1 MSTCAPEQTRRS
13 ACTYRDRWWSRRYRQ
28 STRPVSRHAGNLRHC
43 ALMPCGRSG
52 ALWPNRS
59 DIQVAPLSPL
69 HERSVTGDFPAGEP
83 FAIAK
88 GRTSAARH
96 QVLWALSVA
105 ARLLGQGR
113 IEVTRTSGS
122 RLQYAEHEPR
132 MRRAPPMATCSAGQT
147 DGYPS
152 RVATKDKI
160 DLSGKVAFIT
170 GGASG
175 IGAALTSKLTDAGAE
190 VWIADRQFEVAG
202 RLAQRLG
209 EAGAA
214 VHAIELDVRDHC
226 AFEQAISQAVHVSGR
241 IDYLFNNAGIGI
253 GGEVDTLTLDD
264 WNDIIDVNLR
274 GVIHGVQAAYPVMIG
289 QGSGHIVNTA
299 SMAGLVT
306 TSAQAGYSAT
316 KHAVV
321 ALSKTM
327 RVEAATHGVQ
337 VSVLCPGVVR
347 TPILAGGEYGRHSSV
362 SRENLLKL
370 GEALRPMEPDAFAER
385 ALHAV
390 LRNRAII
397 VVPQWWK
404 ALWYLERVSPAL
416 SMRTAGVALRR
427 TRQVQSTVTP
437 K

>member
-1 MSTCAPEQTRRS
+1 
-13 ACTYRDRWWSRRYRQ
+13 
-28 STRPVSRHAGNLRHC
+28 
-43 ALMPCGRSG
+43 
-52 ALWPNRS
+52 
-59 DIQVAPLSPL
+59 
-69 HERSVTGDFPAGEP
+69 
-83 FAIAK
+83 
-88 GRTSAARH
+88 
-96 QVLWALSVA
+96 
-105 ARLLGQGR
+105 
-113 IEVTRTSGS
+113 
-122 RLQYAEHEPR
+122 
-132 MRRAPPMATCSAGQT
+132 MATKGKA
-147 DGYPS
+147 
-152 RVATKDKI
+152 

-175 IGAALTSKLTDAGAE
+175 IGAALTSKLTAAGAE
-190 VWIADRQFEVAG
+190 VWIADRQFDVAE
-202 RLAQRLG
+202 RLAQRLRDT
-209 EAGAA
+209 GAA
-214 VHAIELDVRDHC
+214 VHAVELDVRDHC
-226 AFEQAISQAVHVSGR
+226 AFEQAITRTVQESGR

-274 GVIHGVQAAYPVMIG
+274 GVIHGVRAVYPVMIR
-289 QGSGHIVNTA
+289 QGSGHIINTA

-327 RVEAATHGVQ
+327 RVEAAAHGVQ

-347 TPILAGGEYGRHSSV
+347 TPILGGGEFGRNSSV

-370 GEALRPMEPDAFAER
+370 GESLRPMDPDAFAER
-385 ALHAV
+385 ALRAV
-390 LRNRAII
+390 LRNQAII

-427 TRQVQSTVTP
+427 TRQVQSAVP
-437 K
+437 LA